1 MIGSVERML
10 RSVSK
15 ETLKKYSAENKSGYI
30 DLRNTLIEE
39 MDLTGIRL
47 ENVDLSGSNLIK
59 VNLNCSNLQ
68 GLKAHNTM
76 FKEVT
81 FQNSKLCDASLYAAD
96 FRGCNLCGA
105 DLRGA
110 DVHAAMFYQANLQGI
125 ITDQNTKHFRM
136 CCPEEG
142 AFLAWKVCFNRRIV
156 QLLVPEDARRV
167 SGTTNEVRVDK
178 AKVLT
183 IKSVDYRESYEEAQS
198 YVDENF
204 MYRKGEMVYAENF
217 VAERFIESGGGIH
230 VWMTREEAIDY
241 LG

>member
-1 MIGSVERML
+1 MKSPTVENACGTFGNNMIGSVERML

-15 ETLKKYSAENKSGYI
+15 ETLKKYSAEKKSGYI

-47 ENVDLSGSNLIK
+47 ENVDLS
-59 VNLNCSNLQ
+59 
-68 GLKAHNTM
+68 
-76 FKEVT
+76 
-81 FQNSKLCDASLYAAD
+81 
-96 FRGCNLCGA
+96 
-105 DLRGA
+105 GA

-204 MYRKGEMVYAENF
+204 MYRKGEMVYAGNF
-217 VAERFIESGGGIH
+217 VPERFIESGGGIH

>member
-1 MIGSVERML
+1 ML
-10 RSVSK
+10 
-15 ETLKKYSAENKSGYI
+15 L
-30 DLRNTLIEE
+30 
-39 MDLTGIRL
+39 
-47 ENVDLSGSNLIK
+47 
-59 VNLNCSNLQ
+59 
-68 GLKAHNTM
+68 
-76 FKEVT
+76 
-81 FQNSKLCDASLYAAD
+81 
-96 FRGCNLCGA
+96 
-105 DLRGA
+105 
-110 DVHAAMFYQANLQGI
+110 
-125 ITDQNTKHFRM
+125 
-136 CCPEEG
+136 
-142 AFLAWKVCFNRRIV
+142 CFNRRIV

-217 VAERFIESGGGIH
+217 VAESFIESGGGIH

>member
-1 MIGSVERML
+1 MERML

-47 ENVDLSGSNLIK
+47 ENVDL
-59 VNLNCSNLQ
+59 
-68 GLKAHNTM
+68 
-76 FKEVT
+76 
-81 FQNSKLCDASLYAAD
+81 
-96 FRGCNLCGA
+96 
-105 DLRGA
+105 RGA

-125 ITDQNTKHFRM
+125 IKDQNTKHFRM

-142 AFLAWKVCFNRRIV
+142 VFLAWKVCFNRRIV

-183 IKSVDYRESYEEAQS
+183 IKSVDYSESYEEAQS

-230 VWMTREEAIDY
+230 VWMTWEEAIAY